1 MADAAPPL
9 TDKERRFVDEYLVDL
24 NATQAAIRAGY
35 SEDSAASIGS
45 ENLRKPHIAARV
57 EKRMAAR
64 EARTE
69 VTQDRI
75 VQELARVAFGD
86 ARRVMSW
93 GPDGVTLIDSE
104 TLDDDAAAL
113 VAEASETTTQH
124 GGSVKLKVNDK
135 VKALELL
142 GRHMGMFNDK
152 LIHGGKVEGG
162 FSLTVV
168 RSEKAAA

>member
-1 MADAAPPL
+1 MASGSSL
-9 TDKERRFVDEYLVDL
+9 TDKERRFVDEYLIDL

-35 SEDSAASIGS
+35 SEESAGSIGH
-45 ENLRKPHIAARV
+45 ENLKKPEIAERL

-69 VTQDRI
+69 VTQDRV

-86 ARRVMSW
+86 ARRVMEW

-104 TLDDDAAAL
+104 ELDEDAAAM
-113 VAEASETTTQH
+113 VAEASQTTTQH
-124 GGSVKLKVNDK
+124 GGSIKLKVNDK

-142 GRHMGMFNDK
+142 GRHLGMFNDK
-152 LIHGGKVEGG
+152 LTHSAEGG

-168 RSEKAAA
+168 RQPKVPA